1 MEIIL
6 ELPLC
11 GKCEYKSSLEKLIE
25 ILKIKLEFSN
35 ELLKRIKKDKISP
48 TDLIINLSK
57 KNDEIILEVSNWGIK
72 FKSDS
77 PLIFNSRIETIK
89 EKPYWKGLFD
99 KNKCLVPMTGFYE
112 WKKSGK
118 KKIPYKIFLPD
129 EEIFFVPAVS
139 TNINN
144 EKCISLVTTE
154 PNNFMKDIHHRM
166 PVILNKEQVKDFFDN
181 EVETNIDLCKPLA
194 DSVSMEMEEAVI

>member
-1 MEIIL
+1 M
-6 ELPLC
+6 C
-11 GKCEYKSSLEKLIE
+11 GRYQNKLTLEKLLE
-25 ILKIKLEFSN
+25 ILGLDISFYDE
-35 ELLKRIKKDKISP
+35 IKKRFKKKENIAP
-48 TDLIINLSK
+48 ADLIISISQVDGKLVL
-57 KNDEIILEVSNWGIK
+57 EISNWGIK
-72 FKSDS
+72 FKADS

-89 EKPYWKGLFD
+89 EKSYWKGLFD

-166 PVILNKEQVKDFFDN
+166 PVILNKEKVKDFFEN
-181 EVETNIDLCKPLA
+181 KVEDNIDLCKPLN
-194 DSVSMEMEEAVI
+194 DSVTMEFEEAVL